1 MPKSLVVLSLK
12 LNQQN
17 NLVMTNFGCHGAGLG
32 LRTPHLRE
40 VLRDNPDVPW
50 FEVHI
55 CNYLG
60 GGLSKALL
68 EEINERYTLSFHGV
82 NLNLAG
88 IEPFDPDYLKRLKE
102 AVDSLN
108 PAMVS
113 EHACFTAINGVHFHD
128 LMPVPFTKQ
137 AVLHLSERIS
147 MIQDLLG
154 RQILIEN
161 LSRYYRYDESEM
173 SEGAFIA
180 EVSERS
186 DCGLLLDLN
195 NAYVNQCNLGE
206 SITGF
211 MAELPLDRVA
221 EIHLAGFTEQDGQL
235 IDTHGSAVSEEVWQ
249 AFRLFNQLEP
259 DVPALI
265 EWDNNLP
272 EFSVLM
278 EQRQQAQNILDE
290 YSRVKEAG

>member
-1 MPKSLVVLSLK
+1 
-12 LNQQN
+12 
-17 NLVMTNFGCHGAGLG
+17 MTNFGCHGAGLG

-40 VLRDNPDVPW
+40 ILRDQPDVPW
-50 FEVHI
+50 FEINI

-68 EEINERYTLSFHGV
+68 EEVNERYPLSFHGV

-88 IEPFDPDYLKRLKE
+88 VEPFDRDYLQRLKKS
-102 AVDSLN
+102 VDYLN

-113 EHACFTAINGVHFHD
+113 EHACFTAINGIHFHD
-128 LMPVPFTKQ
+128 LMPVPFTQ
-137 AVLHLSERIS
+137 EAVVHLAGRIS
-147 MIQDLLG
+147 IIQDLLG
-154 RQILIEN
+154 RQIMIEN

-173 SEGAFIA
+173 SEGEFMAA
-180 EVSERS
+180 VSEEA

-195 NAYVNQCNLGE
+195 NAYVNQRNLGE
-206 SITGF
+206 SLSGF
-211 MAELPLDRVA
+211 ISELPLDRIG

-235 IDTHGSAVSEEVWQ
+235 IDTHGSPVCEDVWQ
-249 AFRLFNQLEP
+249 AFKCFNRFKSA
-259 DVPALI
+259 VPTLI

-278 EQRQQAQNILDE
+278 EQRQIAQNILDQYQDME
-290 YSRVKEAG
+290 KAV

>member
-1 MPKSLVVLSLK
+1 
-12 LNQQN
+12 
-17 NLVMTNFGCHGAGLG
+17 MTNFGCHGAGLG

-40 VLRDNPDVPW
+40 VLRDQPDVPW

-68 EEINERYTLSFHGV
+68 EEVNERYPLSFHGV

-88 IEPFDPDYLKRLKE
+88 IEPFDRDYLQRLKKS
-102 AVDSLN
+102 VDYLN

-128 LMPVPFTKQ
+128 LMPVPFTQQ
-137 AVLHLSERIS
+137 AVVHLAGRIS
-147 MIQDLLG
+147 IIQDLLG
-154 RQILIEN
+154 RQIMIEN

-173 SEGAFIA
+173 SEGEFMAA
-180 EVSERS
+180 VCEEA

-195 NAYVNQCNLGE
+195 NAYVNQRNLGE
-206 SITGF
+206 SLSGF
-211 MAELPLDRVA
+211 ISELPLERIG

-235 IDTHGSAVSEEVWQ
+235 IDTHGSPVCEDVWQ
-249 AFRLFNQLEP
+249 AFIDFNQLKSG
-259 DVPALI
+259 VPTLI

-278 EQRQQAQNILDE
+278 EQRQIAQTILDRNQGME
-290 YSRVKEAG
+290 EAV

>member
-1 MPKSLVVLSLK
+1 
-12 LNQQN
+12 
-17 NLVMTNFGCHGAGLG
+17 MTNFGCHGAGLG

-40 VLRDNPDVPW
+40 VLRDQPDVPW

-68 EEINERYTLSFHGV
+68 EEVNERYPLSFHGV

-88 IEPFDPDYLKRLKE
+88 IEPFDRDYLQRLKQS
-102 AVDSLN
+102 VDYLN

-128 LMPVPFTKQ
+128 LMPVPFTQQ
-137 AVLHLSERIS
+137 AVVHLAGRIS
-147 MIQDLLG
+147 IIQDLLG
-154 RQILIEN
+154 RQIMIEN

-173 SEGAFIA
+173 SEGEFMAAICEEA
-180 EVSERS
+180 

-195 NAYVNQCNLGE
+195 NAYVNQRNLGE
-206 SITGF
+206 PLSAFIS
-211 MAELPLDRVA
+211 ELPLERIG

-235 IDTHGSAVSEEVWQ
+235 IDTHGSPVCEDVWQ
-249 AFRLFNQLEP
+249 AFIDFNQLKSA
-259 DVPALI
+259 VPTLI

-278 EQRQQAQNILDE
+278 EQRQIAQNILDRNQGME
-290 YSRVKEAG
+290 EAV